1 MARVQAHM
9 RRARW
14 RAYSRVYRR
23 AHWLAGTL
31 SGALLAGSLTY
42 LRIFDATET
51 IFNSKADGIIHI
63 R

>member
-1 MARVQAHM
+1 M